1 MQSTHRPAPGVRDT
15 WSPSPSPSDKLSSPL
30 RGSDSPNCLNH
41 KELPFDRVG
50 IAHALPKHRAD
61 SRKATKPMNGLDD
74 KAKMTAPMAQ
84 PLTSSFN
91 STRCPLM
98 CIIRRYRTRAEC

>member
-1 MQSTHRPAPGVRDT
+1 MKTKMQSTHRPAPGVRDT

-74 KAKMTAPMAQ
+74 KAKLTAPT
-84 PLTSSFN
+84 LRSEEHTSELQS
-91 STRCPLM
+91 P
-98 CIIRRYRTRAEC
+98 